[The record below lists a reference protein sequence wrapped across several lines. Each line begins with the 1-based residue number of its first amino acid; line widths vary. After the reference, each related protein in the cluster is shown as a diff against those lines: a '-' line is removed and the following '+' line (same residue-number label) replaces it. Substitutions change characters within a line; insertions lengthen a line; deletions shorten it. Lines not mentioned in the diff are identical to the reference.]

1 MKGYGQFCPLALTS
15 EVIGERWTP
24 LVIREIIT
32 GAARFND
39 IHRGVPRMSPTL
51 LTRRLKTLQTAG
63 IVQRQRGDDGRIRY
77 VLTEAGTALVPV
89 IRGLIDWGMA
99 FLPATLSRDHADPDL
114 IMWDLHKRIEL
125 ERVPETRTVVRFAF
139 TDQVKANRW
148 RWIVGS
154 RTGMTLCITDPGFE
168 VDLFVTTDAWTM
180 ARVWYGEL
188 PLKRALG
195 EELIVIDGPRRLRE
209 AFPSWLM
216 LSGLAGTGG
225 RLPLKAA

>member
-1 MKGYGQFCPLALTS
+1 MKGYGQFCPLALTA

-24 LVIREIIT
+24 LVIREIII

-114 IMWDLHKRIEL
+114 IMWDLHKRIDL
-125 ERVPETRTVVRFAF
+125 ERVPETRIVVRFAF
-139 TDQVKANRW
+139 TDQVKAKRW

-154 RTGMTLCITDPGFE
+154 RIGMTLCITDPGFE
-168 VDLFVTTDAWTM
+168 VDLFVTTDSWTM

-209 AFPSWLM
+209 AFPTWLM
-216 LSGLAGTGG
+216 LSALAGTGG